1 MITVTQEM
9 FAKSGSNDSETD
21 AIPGLSRQI
30 EGVKAGVTIKES
42 KDGTFKISVRTHA
55 PIDASE
61 ICRPLGGGGHVRAAG
76 CRIRGSRD
84 EAEKLILEQ
93 VEKALKESGK

>member
-1 MITVTQEM
+1 M
-9 FAKSGSNDSETD
+9 
-21 AIPGLSRQI
+21 
-30 EGVKAGVTIKES
+30 
-42 KDGTFKISVRTHA
+42 RTHA

-93 VEKALKESGK
+93 VENALKESDK